1 MLFQAALMGANFRPK
16 ETREVLVGLSTGQEL
31 SLERDPENPYDPNAV
46 KVIYDNEM
54 DNNGPVDKVFLGFV
68 EKAIAEEIAPLL
80 DRDCTATCRIIGWL
94 GTIKPHLEIEI
105 DL

>member
-16 ETREVLVGLSTGQEL
+16 ETREVLVGLPTGQEL

-46 KVIYDNEM
+46 KVNYETED
-54 DNNGPVDKVFLGFV
+54 GPVWLGFV
-68 EKAIAEEIAPLL
+68 EKAIAAEIAPLL

>member
-16 ETREVLVGLSTGQEL
+16 ETREVLVGLPTGQEL
-31 SLERDPENPYDPNAV
+31 SLEREPENPYDPNAV
-46 KVIYDNEM
+46 KVIFDAGTG
-54 DNNGPVDKVFLGFV
+54 DSGPKPIFLGFV

-80 DRDCTATCRIIGWL
+80 DRDCTATCHIIGWL